1 MLKRLKTKFPILRMF
16 SYSGAYRKY
25 AVLTPG
31 FVLLECFLDILI
43 PFLMARMIDVGIAR
57 RDVDYIVRT
66 GGLMILCAAAS
77 MIFGTIAARFAVV
90 GSSGF
95 AMTLRR
101 LVFEKVQ
108 DFSFRNTEK
117 FGTASLVTRLT
128 TDISFVQQMYQMV
141 IRLFVRAPL
150 IILFATAMTV
160 RINRTLSVLFAL
172 LIPILF
178 TSMVLIIRTAH
189 PRFIRLLEKIDA
201 LNANVQENL
210 IGIRVIKAFVRER
223 HEKEKFAATV
233 EEVRSAQ
240 VLAEKVAILGMPL
253 LTFMMNASIVA
264 ILWFGGRLIVGGAM
278 KPGELFSFLTYSQQI
293 AISLMLLSMVMVM
306 YVISQASVKR
316 ILDVIDEPLTM
327 SDAEADGSL
336 RVADGS
342 IEFRNVNFSYSGN
355 PDNLTLKNINLRIES
370 GEKIGIIGGTG
381 SGKSTFVQLIPRLY
395 DVLSGEV
402 LVGGRDVRSY
412 RFKELRDSV
421 AIVLQKNVLF
431 SGTIESNL
439 RWGNPDATREEIET
453 ACKVAQ
459 AHDFITRFPDG
470 YQTDLGQGGV
480 NVSGGQKQ
488 RISIART
495 LLKNPK
501 IMILDDSTS
510 AIDTAT
516 EAKFRQAFRE
526 NYAKM
531 TNLIIAQRV
540 SSVMNADRILVL
552 DEGEIAAFGTH
563 DELMA
568 GCDIYRE
575 TYESQRKG
583 VGNE

>member
-1 MLKRLKTKFPILRMF
+1 MKFPILRMF
-16 SYSGAYRKY
+16 SYSGEYRKY
-25 AVLTPG
+25 AILTPL

-43 PFLMARMIDVGIAR
+43 PFLMARIIDVGIAQ
-57 RDVDYIVRT
+57 RDMDYIVRT
-66 GGLMILCAAAS
+66 GLLMILCAVVS
-77 MIFGTIAARFAVV
+77 MVFGTIAARFAVI

-95 AMTLRR
+95 AMNLRR
-101 LVFEKVQ
+101 IVFDKVQ
-108 DFSFRNTEK
+108 DFSFKNTEH

-128 TDISFVQQMYQMV
+128 TDISFVQQMYQM
-141 IRLFVRAPL
+141 ITRLFVRAPL
-150 IILFATAMTV
+150 IILFATAMAI
-160 RINRTLSVLFAL
+160 RINRTLSMLFL
-172 LIPILF
+172 VLIPILF
-178 TSMVLIIRTAH
+178 TAMLTIIRTAH
-189 PRFIRLLEKIDA
+189 PRFIRLLDKIDA
-201 LNANVQENL
+201 LNASVQENL

-223 HEKEKFAATV
+223 YEKEKFAATV
-233 EEVRSAQ
+233 EEVRSTQ
-240 VLAEKVAILGMPL
+240 ILAEKVAILGMPL

-264 ILWFGGRLIVGGAM
+264 ILWFGGRLIAGGSM
-278 KPGELFSFLTYSQQI
+278 QPGELFSFLTYSQQI
-293 AISLMLLSMVMVM
+293 TISLMLLSMVMVM

-316 ILDVIDEPLTM
+316 ILDVIDEPVTM
-327 SDAEADGSL
+327 SDAETDESL

-342 IEFRNVNFSYSGN
+342 IEFRNVNFSYSEN
-355 PDNLTLKNINLRIES
+355 PENLTLKDFNLRIES
-370 GEKIGIIGGTG
+370 GENIGIIGGTG

-395 DVLSGEV
+395 DVLSGEI
-402 LVGGRDVRSY
+402 LVGGHDVRSY

-431 SGTIESNL
+431 SGTIEANL
-439 RWGNPDATREEIET
+439 RWGNPDATQEEIEA

-459 AHDFITRFPDG
+459 AHDFIMRFPDG

-526 NYAKM
+526 HYSQT

-552 DEGEIAAFGTH
+552 DEGKIAAFGTH
-563 DELMA
+563 DELMES
-568 GCDIYRE
+568 CDIYRE
-575 TYESQRKG
+575 TYESQQKG